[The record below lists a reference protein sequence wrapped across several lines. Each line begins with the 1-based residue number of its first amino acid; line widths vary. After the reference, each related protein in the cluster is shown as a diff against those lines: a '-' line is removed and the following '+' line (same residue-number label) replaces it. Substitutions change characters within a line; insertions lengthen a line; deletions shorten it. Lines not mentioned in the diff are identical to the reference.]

1 MSERRVASFEAV
13 ASGTVIENNFIQAFD
28 AYMENQDDLNLQR
41 EAIEYYNQLMDHEA
55 KLRDLEVEQRKEAEE
70 ETDLEVQEVE
80 DPEVQEDEDAEYQ
93 KYLDYKE
100 QRAQEE
106 LDSLSD
112 EDRLDIM
119 KQERA
124 DIIRQAKIQG
134 ITPAIPFELESDIMR
149 LEDQIAAKR
158 NAPNPLDAIKDDKMK
173 ESFSAKNILN
183 IINKNKKDC

>member
-28 AYMENQDDLNLQR
+28 AYMENQDDLNLQQ

-55 KLRDLEVEQRKEAEE
+55 KLRDLEVEQQEEA
-70 ETDLEVQEVE
+70 
-80 DPEVQEDEDAEYQ
+80 DPEIQEDEDAEYQ

-100 QRAQEE
+100 QRAQDE
-106 LDSLSD
+106 LDSLTD

-119 KQERA
+119 KKERA

-134 ITPAIPFELESDIMR
+134 VTPAIPFELEADIAR

-158 NAPNPLDAIKDDKMK
+158 NAPNPLEAIKDDT
-173 ESFSAKNILN
+173 EAEAFSAKNILDL
-183 IINKNKKDC
+183 INKNKKDC